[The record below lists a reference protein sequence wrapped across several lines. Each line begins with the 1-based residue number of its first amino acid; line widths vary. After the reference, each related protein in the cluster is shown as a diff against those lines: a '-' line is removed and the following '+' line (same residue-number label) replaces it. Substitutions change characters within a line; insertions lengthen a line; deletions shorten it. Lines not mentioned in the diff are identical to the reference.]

1 MCWNF
6 KLFLNIIPDIL
17 RKSLVSSCPF
27 FFQFSYAYRVKYMK
41 IGPTGTADGKVT
53 NLRMK
58 VVLSADMN
66 TFLMKLNSYDIVNAG

>member
-1 MCWNF
+1 
-6 KLFLNIIPDIL
+6 
-17 RKSLVSSCPF
+17 
-27 FFQFSYAYRVKYMK
+27 MK